1 MERNLDLDIGDTN
14 DFQFGVS
21 LTEWNHSSLDYGY
34 RLFVPETEYGGVI
47 GDIETSTKRG
57 RVIVRGDTWR
67 GMLGKKI
74 VEPTKGSSHLTV
86 SGELNA
92 VISGILGNSFGDLF
106 SVSQRDTGI
115 IVNYQF
121 DRYTTMLDGLTKMLS
136 QVGYRLSIKY
146 IERNDG
152 PGYVEIGA
160 VKASDYSESI
170 EFSQDYHINFIAR
183 ECRNGINHLICAGEG
198 EEESRLVL
206 HLYADADGNIGE
218 TQYYT
223 GLDERT
229 ALYSYTSIN
238 DAEELKKDGIERF
251 KKLMNYKRF
260 EMSVD
265 NVELE
270 VGDTV
275 SGRDYITGIY
285 VKKPVVG
292 KILKITDDRETID
305 YTIEGDD

>member
-1 MERNLDLDIGDTN
+1 MA
-14 DFQFGVS
+14 
-21 LTEWNHSSLDYGY
+21 
-34 RLFVPETEYGGVI
+34 
-47 GDIETSTKRG
+47 
-57 RVIVRGDTWR
+57 RV
-67 GMLGKKI
+67 
-74 VEPTKGSSHLTV
+74 
-86 SGELNA
+86 
-92 VISGILGNSFGDLF
+92 
-106 SVSQRDTGI
+106 
-115 IVNYQF
+115 
-121 DRYTTMLDGLTKMLS
+121 KMLS

-146 IERNDG
+146 IERNAG